1 MDPRDISPEEYERDR
16 EWNQRRAKNAASQR
30 QYRMGKK
37 EEEQRLQHEI
47 VSLRAQLASKDAQL
61 EYCTKLLGDIS
72 MRSGPDGAL
81 PTGIV
86 ADYYQDQLPKVF
98 SGLNLN
104 PIHKRWD
111 LPSPHYGRP
120 MGQSADTT
128 AKSMTTTDIHSS
140 FARPGES
147 TTVSRLNEDAIER
160 QQAQKLASSR
170 LEEGDEVIIVPGL
183 KNKRSE

>member
-1 MDPRDISPEEYERDR
+1 MDSRDISPEEHERER
-16 EWNQRRAKNAASQR
+16 KQRAKNAEAQR
-30 QYRMGKK
+30 QYRMRKK
-37 EEEQRLQHEI
+37 EQEQRLQDEI

-61 EYCTKLLGDIS
+61 EYCTKLLEDTS

-86 ADYYQDQLPKVF
+86 TDYYQDQLPTIF

-111 LPSPHYGRP
+111 LPSPNYGRP
-120 MGQSADTT
+120 TGQSADTT

-140 FARPGES
+140 FDRPGES
-147 TTVSRLNEDAIER
+147 TTVSRLNEDDIER
-160 QQAQKLASSR
+160 HQAQKLASSR